1 MWQQHMACRH
11 SCHCLFPSAPLCLPP
26 SFPPSCADVV
36 IGSRQVGRH
45 AMHNE
50 QRRLAIGVQMIMNPP
65 LLLLDEPTSG

>member
-1 MWQQHMACRH
+1 MNEH
-11 SCHCLFPSAPLCLPP
+11 SSLPLLQYPSPISHRPSA
-26 SFPPSCADVV
+26 SCADVV